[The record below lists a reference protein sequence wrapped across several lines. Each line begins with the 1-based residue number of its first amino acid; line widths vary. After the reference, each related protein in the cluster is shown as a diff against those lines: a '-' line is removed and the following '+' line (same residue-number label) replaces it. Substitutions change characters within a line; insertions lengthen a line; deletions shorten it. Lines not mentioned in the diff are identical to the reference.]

1 MEPSLLRDFKNR
13 SNPYRNA
20 LLMVNEEGGSSLTAL
35 GKYVRPHREKLGG
48 SRLDLRGHRQESHR
62 CEGKLGE
69 MLSKC
74 FSRNLSP
81 CPHQTKGGVTS
92 QPSQLS

>member
-1 MEPSLLRDFKNR
+1 
-13 SNPYRNA
+13 RNA

-62 CEGKLGE
+62 RKSVITLTSITPLYDSLKL
-69 MLSKC
+69 
-74 FSRNLSP
+74 
-81 CPHQTKGGVTS
+81 QT
-92 QPSQLS
+92 